1 MPSLGELGVLAVLG
15 AVVGLWG
22 LWAGRG
28 QAPVLSCILEGSGLP
43 GLEGKVVLVTGAN
56 AGIGYHTSL
65 AVASRG
71 GRLVMGC
78 RDPNKGQAARE
89 AIMRATGSKQVGL
102 IGIDLSSMKRV
113 AKFVENF
120 RSTYDKVD
128 VLINNAA
135 TGLGSGVRGREE
147 TSEGLER
154 MMATNHLGPHL
165 LSTSLLP
172 LLAPNGT
179 VVTISSDSNL
189 HATSMEDLNSETE
202 YRPHTIYARSKLA
215 NILMTRELEARESG
229 QVRFHSVDPGFT
241 WTDIHTS
248 QLPFLHSWL
257 VWVAGPLLGARSPVQ
272 AAATPLWLAQGGGGR
287 GGHWEDCRKCEKI
300 NKIADDLRLRKSVWE
315 ETEELIGR
323 ALDSPSALP

>member
-1 MPSLGELGVLAVLG
+1 M
-15 AVVGLWG
+15 
-22 LWAGRG
+22 
-28 QAPVLSCILEGSGLP
+28 LSCILESSGLP

-56 AGIGYHTSL
+56 TGIGYHTAL

-78 RDPNKGQAARE
+78 RDAQKGQAARE
-89 AIMRATGSKQVGL
+89 AIIRATGSKQVAL
-102 IGIDLSSMKRV
+102 IGLDLSSMKRV

-128 VLINNAA
+128 VIINNAA

-154 MMATNHLGPHL
+154 VMATNHLGPQL
-165 LSTSLLP
+165 LTNSLLP
-172 LLAPNGT
+172 ILADNGT

-189 HATSMEDLNSETE
+189 HATSMDDLNSEKE
-202 YRPHTIYARSKLA
+202 YRSHSIYARSKLA
-215 NILMTRELEARESG
+215 NILMTRELEAVEEGER
-229 QVRFHSVDPGFT
+229 RFHSVDPGFT

-248 QLPFLHSWL
+248 QLPFLHSWV

-287 GGHWEDCRKCEKI
+287 GGHWEDCRKCEKV
-300 NKIADDLRLRKSVWE
+300 NKIADDLQLRRDVWAE
-315 ETEELIGR
+315 SEQLIER
-323 ALDSPSALP
+323 ALDSPTALP